1 MPGVRSEV
9 VAVSTSSDGQ
19 GPAGAGRPGEF
30 ADSRPSVNNS
40 QPPTERPSRRDHEID
55 RGALP
60 DGLVN
65 RPISVQPDTKLRD
78 EAILVIGESGP
89 LGPLDAFEDVPE
101 DVELQGRSVHR
112 VLQEWRDWMI
122 GYENSHIEYVD
133 PDGGIERGPLE
144 NSYQQQYQKRYYAKI
159 KDWERGIERE
169 LEDLTT
175 VMLTFSASNENA
187 NGGRRCP
194 ADHMRDIA
202 DGWDTAYS
210 TLWNVLDGYEWD
222 YAKVWE
228 PHQSGYG
235 HMHVAVAVED
245 PAGTISPET
254 FRPVM
259 QSYVKNTDPAGSKA
273 HGLTTPGMGDA
284 VSVNDDVENLGSYI
298 AEYVGMFGDEALDR
312 SIETQLFYA
321 TCWATGTRRVEFS
334 GRAQDRIAREHFRR
348 ETGLRPEDRGGSTF
362 EQWRGGEGEDPPD
375 NAREAESGRWHVDS
389 ICTVRGSEPMYSDPT
404 AGGQRLTEIDGR
416 TGVDPPPVRE

>member
-1 MPGVRSEV
+1 MSSEPAPGGGDRQG
-9 VAVSTSSDGQ
+9 DGWS
-19 GPAGAGRPGEF
+19 
-30 ADSRPSVNNS
+30 SRPSMNNS
-40 QPPTERPSRRDHEID
+40 QPATESRSRRNPEISPRD
-55 RGALP
+55 LP
-60 DGLVN
+60 DGLAN
-65 RPISVQPDTKLRD
+65 RPISVRPATGLRD

-89 LGPLDAFEDVPE
+89 LGPLDAFDGDRP
-101 DVELQGRSVHR
+101 DDAELQGRSVHR
-112 VLQEWRDWMI
+112 VLREWRDWMI
-122 GYENSHIEYVD
+122 GYENSHIEYES
-133 PDGGIERGPLE
+133 PDGEIERGPLE

-169 LEDLTT
+169 LQDLTT
-175 VMLTFSASNENA
+175 VMLTFSASSENA
-187 NGGRRCP
+187 KGGRRCP
-194 ADHMRDIA
+194 ADHMREIA

-210 TLWNVLDGYEWD
+210 TLWTVLDGYEWD

-259 QSYVKNTDPAGSKA
+259 QSYVRNVDPAGSEA
-273 HGLTTPGMGDA
+273 HGLTTPGLGDA

-298 AEYVGMFGDEALDR
+298 AEYVGMFGEEALDR
-312 SIETQLFYA
+312 SITTQLFYA

-334 GRAQDRIAREHFRR
+334 GRAQDRIAREQFRR

-362 EQWRGGEGEDPPD
+362 DQWRGGEGEPPA
-375 NAREAESGRWHVDS
+375 NACDGESGESKRWHVDS
-389 ICTVRGSEPMYSDPT
+389 ICTVRRSEPHYSDPT

>member
-1 MPGVRSEV
+1 M
-9 VAVSTSSDGQ
+9 VAVSSSSDDLPTDRRPT
-19 GPAGAGRPGEF
+19 GPGGADRRGGG
-30 ADSRPSVNNS
+30 SSSWPSVNNS
-40 QPPTERPSRRDHEID
+40 QPPTEGRSRRNADID
-55 RGALP
+55 PRDLP
-60 DGLVN
+60 DGLAN

-89 LGPLDAFEDVPE
+89 LGPLDAFEEVPE
-101 DVELQGRSVHR
+101 GAELQGRSVHR
-112 VLQEWRDWMI
+112 NLREWRDWMI
-122 GYENSHIEYVD
+122 GYENSHIEYED
-133 PDGGIERGPLE
+133 PHGGIERGPLE
-144 NSYQQQYQKRYYAKI
+144 NSYQQRYQKRYYAKI

-175 VMLTFSASNENA
+175 VMLTFSASSK
-187 NGGRRCP
+187 NGLGGWRCP
-194 ADHMRDIA
+194 ADQMRDIA
-202 DGWDTAYS
+202 DGWDTGYS

-235 HMHVAVAVED
+235 HMHVAVAIED
-245 PAGTISPET
+245 PAGTISAET

-259 QSYVKNTDPAGSKA
+259 RSYVRNVDAAGSEA

-284 VSVNDDVENLGSYI
+284 VSVNDDVDNLGSYI

-312 SIETQLFYA
+312 SIETQLFYS

-362 EQWRGGEGEDPPD
+362 DEWRGNDVAQSD
-375 NAREAESGRWHVDS
+375 DSGSWQVYS
-389 ICTVRGSEPMYSDPT
+389 ICTVRGSDPTYSDPT
-404 AGGQRLTEIDGR
+404 AGGQRLTAIDGR
-416 TGVDPPPVRE
+416 SGVDPPPQRE

>member
-1 MPGVRSEV
+1 M
-9 VAVSTSSDGQ
+9 
-19 GPAGAGRPGEF
+19 
-30 ADSRPSVNNS
+30 NNS
-40 QPPTERPSRRDHEID
+40 QPATESRSRRNPDINPRD
-55 RGALP
+55 LP
-60 DGLVN
+60 DGLAN
-65 RPISVQPDTKLRD
+65 RPISVRPDTKLRD
-78 EAILVIGESGP
+78 EAILVKGESGP
-89 LGPLDAFEDVPE
+89 LGPLYAFDGDRPE
-101 DVELQGRSVHR
+101 DSELQGRSVHR
-112 VLQEWRDWMI
+112 VLREWRDWMI
-122 GYENSHIEYVD
+122 GYENSHLEYES
-133 PDGGIERGPLE
+133 PDGEIERGPLE

-169 LEDLTT
+169 LQDLTT
-175 VMLTFSASNENA
+175 VMLTFSASSENA
-187 NGGRRCP
+187 KGGRRCP
-194 ADHMRDIA
+194 ADHMRDVA
-202 DGWDTAYS
+202 DGYQTAYA

-259 QSYVKNTDPAGSKA
+259 QSYVRNVDPAGSEA
-273 HGLTTPGMGDA
+273 HGLTTPGLGDA

-298 AEYVGMFGDEALDR
+298 AEYVGMFGEEALDR
-312 SIETQLFYA
+312 SITTQLFYA

-334 GRAQDRIAREHFRR
+334 GRAQDRIAREQFRR
-348 ETGLRPEDRGGSTF
+348 ETGLRPVDRGGSTF
-362 EQWRGGEGEDPPD
+362 DQWRGGEGESPPA
-375 NAREAESGRWHVDS
+375 NTGGREGGEGGRWRVDS
-389 ICTVRGSEPMYSDPT
+389 ICTVRRSEPHYSDPT